1 VSNQITEQ
9 ILGAWDDDES
19 EASAEESPEVAE
31 PVATTSEG
39 EEDLVEAVA
48 GDVTEDE
55 DEEEEPKTPDEE
67 GEVLVEEPGEE
78 AEEEEEEAP
87 EEEEAEP
94 SGDEEVSAFHSDDPE
109 VQALLARHNGDV
121 EATLKAAANQ
131 RRLFGR
137 QGQELGQAR
146 EHISRLEGELAQA
159 ALFRQGGAF
168 ITAEQQAWVEEAAGS
183 ENPLSYIQAAVEA
196 EEYDLARA
204 VLEQAEITPLQA
216 MRLAQGI
223 DMAQGRSTAALQPEQ
238 QQVLDHQALFTVL
251 TDFYPDMPQ
260 FSEEMTATLARL
272 GEDHPLASLARSH
285 DPEEAAQGIIGLY
298 EIARAKTATVT
309 STREQVKTKSRQA
322 GDAARRSAQV
332 SSAQATNAQAQTPR
346 TRPIMPG
353 LTLEALEA
361 EFDAE

>member
-1 VSNQITEQ
+1 MTEA
-9 ILGAWDDDES
+9 ILEAWEDDEP

-31 PVATTSEG
+31 PVETTSEDA
-39 EEDLVEAVA
+39 EDQ
-48 GDVTEDE
+48 DE
-55 DEEEEPKTPDEE
+55 DISGDEVEEAEEETEEEEEE
-67 GEVLVEEPGEE
+67 VSAEPGEE
-78 AEEEEEEAP
+78 AEEEEEAP

-94 SGDEEVSAFHSDDPE
+94 SGDEEVSAYHSDDPD
-109 VQALLARHNGDV
+109 VQALLARYDNDV
-121 EATLKAAANQ
+121 EATLRAAVNQ
-131 RRLFGR
+131 RKLFGR

-146 EHISRLEGELAQA
+146 EKIEQLEGELAQA

-183 ENPLSYIQAAVEA
+183 ENPLGYIQAAVEA

-204 VLEQAEITPLQA
+204 VLEQAEIAPVQA

-223 DMAQGRSTAALQPEQ
+223 DAVEGRAREQVEPQ
-238 QQVLDHQALFTVL
+238 QQPLDHQALFTVL
-251 TDFYPDMPQ
+251 TDFYPDLPQ
-260 FSEEMTATLARL
+260 FSAEMTATLARL
-272 GEDHPLASLARSH
+272 GEDHPLAALARSQN
-285 DPEEAAQGIIGLY
+285 PEEAAQGIIGLY

-309 STREQVKTKSRQA
+309 STRESVKTKQRQA
-322 GDAARRSAQV
+322 GDAARRAAQV

-361 EFDAE
+361 EFDTE